1 AQSRTVNTDMM
12 LAAAKALAD
21 VVTEDELN
29 PNYVVPSVFNDKV
42 AGAVAGAVQDAVH
55 NAARTAHIS

>member
-1 AQSRTVNTDMM
+1 MM

-29 PNYVVPSVFNDKV
+29 PNYIVPSVFNDKV
-42 AGAVAGAVQDAVH
+42 AGAVAGAVRDAAK
-55 NAARTAHIS
+55 AAGATA